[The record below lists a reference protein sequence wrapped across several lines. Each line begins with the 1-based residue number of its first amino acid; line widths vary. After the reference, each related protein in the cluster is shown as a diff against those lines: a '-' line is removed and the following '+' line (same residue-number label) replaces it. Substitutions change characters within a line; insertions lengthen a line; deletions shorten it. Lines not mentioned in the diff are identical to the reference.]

1 MRYEEHLALHGLVL
15 KKQAGS
21 EAVAAATG
29 LPADRVAAVFAN
41 AVQFGRIAEF
51 DGRYSLTPAGRMMV
65 LGEYSRHY
73 ADLRSDSAFGAAYA
87 GFERLNES
95 LKSLI
100 TRWQVYEVG
109 GSGVPNDHS
118 DKEYDD
124 KIIDRLGR
132 VHERL
137 EPLLS
142 TMAESLPRMAGY
154 APGFQN
160 ALERAELGEI
170 EWVSAVPIAS
180 FHTLWFE
187 LHEDLLCMLGR
198 SRAE

>member
-1 MRYEEHLALHGLVL
+1 MRYEEHLALHGLVI
-15 KKQAGS
+15 KKHAGP
-21 EAVAAATG
+21 ETVASLTG
-29 LPADRVAAVFAN
+29 LPGEKVADVFAG
-41 AVQFGRIAEF
+41 AARLGRIVEHS
-51 DGRYSLTPAGRMMV
+51 GMYSLSPAGRMMV
-65 LGEYSRHY
+65 MGEYSRHY
-73 ADLRSDSAFGAAYA
+73 ADLRVDSAFVGAYD

-100 TRWQVYEVG
+100 TNWQVYHVG

-118 DKEYDD
+118 DSDYDD

-137 EPLLS
+137 EPLLI
-142 TMAESLPRMAGY
+142 TMADSLPRMGGY
-154 APGFQN
+154 IPAFRN

-170 EWVSAVPIAS
+170 DWVSGVKIAS

-198 SRAE
+198 RRVE